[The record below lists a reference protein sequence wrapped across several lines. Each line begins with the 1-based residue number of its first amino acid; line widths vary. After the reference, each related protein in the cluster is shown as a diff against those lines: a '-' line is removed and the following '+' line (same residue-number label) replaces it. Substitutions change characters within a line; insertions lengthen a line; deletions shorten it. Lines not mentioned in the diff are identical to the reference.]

1 MKAVQDDIQPDR
13 HEEAALW
20 CMSLAEG
27 QLPPGEREAFDRW
40 LEDDRNAAAFQAVV
54 RTWKTADSA
63 ACLPE
68 AIAMRSAALESYRT
82 VNRQRWTRRLG
93 ARSWWAG
100 GIAATLVLAV
110 TTLFMLS
117 DSTRPYQT
125 EVGERR
131 VALLDDQSRLSLDAD
146 SLVEVD
152 MSDQQRELTLVR
164 GRAKFDVAKD
174 PLRPFTV
181 VAGDKM
187 VVATGTSFSVE
198 MIGGEVRVLLYH
210 GRVSVLDRT
219 APAPAGKE
227 LQLKPGQEMIAPVG
241 AGAPPTLVSF
251 DPERSSSWESGQLS
265 FGDEPLAL
273 AAARMNRYSDR
284 KLALGDAKVARVRV
298 NGVFTAGD
306 TAAFVEGVTR
316 MNAVRAE
323 YTPGQITLK
332 SQPEKK

>member
-1 MKAVQDDIQPDR
+1 MKVVQNDTPPDR

-27 QLPPGEREAFDRW
+27 ELPPGEREAFDRW
-40 LEDDRNAAAFQAVV
+40 LEDERNAAAFQAVV

-63 ACLPE
+63 ARLPE
-68 AIAMRSAALESYRT
+68 AIAMRSAALESYRNA
-82 VNRQRWTRRLG
+82 NRRRWTRRLG
-93 ARSWWAG
+93 PRSWWAG
-100 GIAATLVLAV
+100 GIAAALVLAV
-110 TTLFMLS
+110 TSLFMLG

-125 EVGERR
+125 EIGERR
-131 VALLDDQSRLSLDAD
+131 VAVLDDKSRLSLDAD

-152 MSDQQRELTLVR
+152 MSGQQRELTLVR

-198 MIGGEVRVLLYH
+198 MVGKEVHVLLYH
-210 GRVSVLDRT
+210 GRVSVLDRVK
-219 APAPAGKE
+219 PAPAGEE
-227 LQLKPGQEMIAPVG
+227 LQLEPGQEMVAPIG
-241 AGAPPTLVSF
+241 AGAAPTLISF
-251 DPERSSSWESGQLS
+251 DPQRSSSWEAGQLS

-273 AAARMNRYSDR
+273 AVVRMNRYSDR
-284 KLALGDAKVARVRV
+284 KLVLGDAKVAQVRV

-323 YTPGQITLK
+323 YAPGQITLK
-332 SQPEKK
+332 SLP